1 MIESIAFHGPA
12 QQAVLN
18 EMTRLEFVNVL
29 TPVREVLNMAMGQ
42 AMTLK
47 IARQLYYRIATQ
59 VHPDKGGIVDRARAQ
74 VVIAIVGG

>member
-1 MIESIAFHGPA
+1 MAFHGPA

-29 TPVREVLNMAMGQ
+29 TPVREVLNMAIGQ
-42 AMTLK
+42 VMTLK